1 MTYQA
6 IPLSSLFAGLGL
18 DPDAYLEVVALDG
31 YVSEIPVGLVLNA
44 EPAKPIAALAIED
57 PAHPW
62 PVIPG
67 KGQSAGPTYVI
78 WIGEGADSIRAGLWP
93 YQAASIAEVLSP
105 VVRWPQLAAS
115 FSLSEG
121 DAGREGQDLFFAH
134 CLVCHK
140 LAGGGAADLGP
151 DLNLPMS
158 PTEYFT
164 ASALKRYIRD
174 PGSVRDWPDRKMPAF
189 DPASLSDAE
198 IDLIV
203 SYLQHKA
210 ETRR

>member
-1 MTYQA
+1 MANRKSIRSEVTLPLFGPAAFRPPRQA
-6 IPLSSLFAGLGL
+6 N
-18 DPDAYLEVVALDG
+18 YLWRYRLPREVNRRG
-31 YVSEIPVGLVLNA
+31 N
-44 EPAKPIAALAIED
+44 PAAVED

-115 FSLSEG
+115 SSLSEG

-134 CLVCHK
+134 CLVCH
-140 LAGGGAADLGP
+140 
-151 DLNLPMS
+151 
-158 PTEYFT
+158 
-164 ASALKRYIRD
+164 
-174 PGSVRDWPDRKMPAF
+174 
-189 DPASLSDAE
+189 
-198 IDLIV
+198 
-203 SYLQHKA
+203 
-210 ETRR
+210 

>member
-1 MTYQA
+1 MTFQA

-44 EPAKPIAALAIED
+44 EPAKPIAAAGGRRSGA
-57 PAHPW
+57 PVARHPR
-62 PVIPG
+62 
-67 KGQSAGPTYVI
+67 
-78 WIGEGADSIRAGLWP
+78 EGAERRAVRAGLWP

-115 FSLSEG
+115 SSLSEG

-134 CLVCHK
+134 YLVCHK

-151 DLNLPMS
+151 TLSKRKGLPHCIALGVVS
-158 PTEYFT
+158 PNVTFLEHAGAASQF
-164 ASALKRYIRD
+164 SALAHWAAVVEKPRRFAN
-174 PGSVRDWPDRKMPAF
+174 PRCSGSP
-189 DPASLSDAE
+189 SC
-198 IDLIV
+198 
-203 SYLQHKA
+203 
-210 ETRR
+210 